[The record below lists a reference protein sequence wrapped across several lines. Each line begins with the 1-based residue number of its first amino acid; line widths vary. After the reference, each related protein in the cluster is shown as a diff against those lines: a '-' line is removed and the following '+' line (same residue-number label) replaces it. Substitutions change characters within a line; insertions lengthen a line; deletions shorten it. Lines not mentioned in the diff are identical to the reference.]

1 MYLKALFIKFR
12 DNALQTYVFMATLV
26 CIFTPSFPTAHTP
39 CFITKIYRPLNGAS
53 ELTSIL

>member
-12 DNALQTYVFMATLV
+12 DNALQTYVFMDTQV
-26 CIFTPSFPTAHTP
+26 CIFTPSFLTAHSP
-39 CFITKIYRPLNGAS
+39 CFIIKIYMPLNGAS